1 MDVVQM
7 PMGPTPGPAWMDVV
21 TTWSP
26 AWGVNAVL
34 LALAV
39 AYLAAARRHGAWRRR
54 RTASFLAAL
63 ASAFVTWN
71 SGIAVFGHEAFA
83 VHMVMHL
90 MLIMVVPAFWV
101 AGHPLELL
109 RSALPERAGARFD
122 AALDS
127 RASRALFFPGT
138 VLVVYTLVVVLTH
151 LTSFMETMAGSM
163 ALHHSEQ
170 ALYLVAG
177 VLFFHVAIG
186 VDLLPDRPAYFV
198 RYVLMALAMGVDTL
212 VGVVLMQAPA
222 SMFPS
227 YDLEGIHLGGALM
240 WVVGDGLMMVIMVLL
255 GRLWTADTSS
265 KVDFGPWLESARR
278 DAFREQTGSGPDA
291 ADRDLDDRD
300 LDDDDEALAA
310 YNRMLA
316 RLDRGEH

>member
-1 MDVVQM
+1 MDSVQM
-7 PMGPTPGPAWMDVV
+7 PMGPTPGPAWADVL

-26 AWGVNAVL
+26 AWGVNVVL
-34 LALAV
+34 LALA
-39 AYLAAARRHGAWRRR
+39 ALYLVAARRHGGWPRW

-63 ASAFVTWN
+63 ASAVVTWN

-90 MLIMVVPAFWV
+90 ALIMVVPAFWV
-101 AGHPLELL
+101 AAHPLELL

-122 AALDS
+122 TALHS

-138 VLVVYTLVVVLTH
+138 ALVFYALVIVLTH
-151 LTSFMETMAGSM
+151 LTSFMEAMAGSM

-177 VLFFHVAIG
+177 ILFFHVAIG
-186 VDLLPDRPAYFV
+186 VDLMPNRPAYFV

-222 SMFPS
+222 TMFPA
-227 YDLEGIHLGGALM
+227 YDLEGVHLGGALM

-255 GRLWTADTSS
+255 GRLWVTDASA
-265 KVDFGPWLESARR
+265 KIDFGPWLESARR
-278 DAFREQTGSGPDA
+278 DAFREQTGAGSEGDPDA
-291 ADRDLDDRD
+291 D

-310 YNRMLA
+310 YNRMLT
-316 RLDRGEH
+316 RLNHGEH

>member
-1 MDVVQM
+1 M
-7 PMGPTPGPAWMDVV
+7 PMGPTPGPAWADVL
-21 TTWSP
+21 TTGSP

-34 LALAV
+34 LVLTAL
-39 AYLAAARRHGAWRRR
+39 YLAAARGHGAWPVR
-54 RTASFLAAL
+54 RTLSFLAAI
-63 ASAFVTWN
+63 ASAVVTWN
-71 SGIAVFGHEAFA
+71 SGIAVFGHQAFA

-90 MLIMVVPAFWV
+90 MLIMVLPAFWV
-101 AGHPLELL
+101 AAHPLELL

-138 VLVVYTLVVVLTH
+138 VLVFYALVVVLTH
-151 LTSFMETMAGSM
+151 LTSFMEAMAGSM
-163 ALHHSEQ
+163 ALHHAEQ
-170 ALYLVAG
+170 GLYLVAG

-186 VDLLPDRPAYFV
+186 VDLLPNRPAYFV

-222 SMFPS
+222 TMFPS
-227 YDLEGIHLGGALM
+227 YDLEGVHLGGALM

-255 GRLWTADTSS
+255 GRLWVTDASA
-265 KVDFGPWLESARR
+265 KVDFGPWLESARQ
-278 DAFREQTGSGPDA
+278 DAFREQTGAGRTDRA
-291 ADRDLDDRD
+291 AD

>member
-1 MDVVQM
+1 M
-7 PMGPTPGPAWMDVV
+7 PLGPTPGPAWADVI

-34 LALAV
+34 LVLTGL
-39 AYLAAARRHGAWRRR
+39 YLAAARRHGAWPVR
-54 RTASFLAAL
+54 RTVSFLAAI
-63 ASAFVTWN
+63 AAAVVTWN
-71 SGIAVFGHEAFA
+71 SGIAVFGHQAFA

-90 MLIMVVPAFWV
+90 ALIMVVPAFWV
-101 AGHPLELL
+101 AAHPLELL

-138 VLVVYTLVVVLTH
+138 VLVVYALVIVLTH
-151 LTSFMETMAGSM
+151 LTGFMEAMAASM
-163 ALHHSEQ
+163 ALHHAEQ

-177 VLFFHVAIG
+177 ILFFHVAIG
-186 VDLLPDRPAYFV
+186 VDLLPNRPAYFV

-222 SMFPS
+222 TMFPS
-227 YDLEGIHLGGALM
+227 YDLEGVHLGGALM

-255 GRLWTADTSS
+255 GRLWVTDASA

-278 DAFREQTGSGPDA
+278 DAFAEQTGATPTDRA
-291 ADRDLDDRD
+291 AD

-310 YNRMLA
+310 YNRMLT
-316 RLDRGEH
+316 RLNRGEH

>member
-1 MDVVQM
+1 MMGPV
-7 PMGPTPGPAWMDVV
+7 GPTPGPAWVDVL
-21 TTWSP
+21 TTWQI
-26 AWGVNAVL
+26 AWGIDAVL
-34 LALAV
+34 VVLAALYLTGAV
-39 AYLAAARRHGAWRRR
+39 RHGSWPVRRTAAFLGALAAAV
-54 RTASFLAAL
+54 L
-63 ASAFVTWN
+63 TWN
-71 SGIAVFGHEAFA
+71 SGIAVFGHAAFA

-90 MLIMVVPAFWV
+90 ALIMVVPAFWV
-101 AGHPLELL
+101 AAHPLELL
-109 RSALPERAGARFD
+109 RSALPSRAKARFD

-138 VLVVYTLVVVLTH
+138 VLVFYTLVIVLTH
-151 LTSFMETMAGSM
+151 LTSFMEAMAASM
-163 ALHHSEQ
+163 ALHHAEQ
-170 ALYLVAG
+170 VLYLVAG

-186 VDLLPDRPAYFV
+186 VDLLPNRPAYFV

-227 YDLEGIHLGGALM
+227 YDLEGVHLGGALM

-255 GRLWTADTSS
+255 GRLWVTDASA

-278 DAFREQTGSGPDA
+278 DAFREQTGSSDAGPD
-291 ADRDLDDRD
+291 DGSGD

-310 YNRMLA
+310 YNRMLT
-316 RLDRGEH
+316 RLNRGGH